1 MNYLGPAIHA
11 DIRRMLLSGESIR
24 HIASTLNVHQ
34 GTVMRD
40 RRALTISG
48 DLVEAICACGRPA
61 GHVGWCA
68 HRLRRS
74 PRRQSFLA
82 NWAGGRKPGISRPR
96 RTKLALLLAK
106 SKPKEAA
113 SLPWIGIASP
123 TRDRLMGRR

>member
-24 HIASTLNVHQ
+24 HIAATFSVSQ
-34 GTVMRD
+34 GTIMRD

-48 DLVEAICACGRPA
+48 DLVTAICACGRSA
-61 GHVGWCA
+61 GHAGWCA

-74 PRRQSFLA
+74 PRRRSFLK
-82 NWAGGRKPGISRPR
+82 NWGSSRLPGISRPR

-113 SLPWIGIASP
+113 SLPWIGIVPPS
-123 TRDRLMGRR
+123 RDRLMGRR